1 MRAYFLALSL
11 VLGLSVAAQVI
22 VVPNADF
29 EEIFLPGSD
38 AITGVL
44 VDGGNSWTQGV
55 GPNCPIDVG
64 GYSFLDGTTGAVADI
79 PGWVGYDKD
88 GWVALGGTYGRDQ
101 TTGNLQGSIQAN
113 GVNGSYCYLANGSD
127 WGNAAGGLI
136 VSAAPLCNV
145 EDGVYTLSMVA
156 RGGAA
161 PVVLKLLADGIELTP
176 TSSVDPVFSDG
187 FQEFSRTYDSA
198 GLLGF
203 LGKPLTI
210 CLGVGRGASG
220 TQSQLDSVSLIKD
233 KETVTLPI
241 TGLGCTTA
249 CGSDVTL
256 SWTNGA
262 ADYSSIEVREDA
274 EVRATLAGDLIQ
286 TVLTAQPDGDHTYT
300 VVAVKDG
307 VASTGVAC
315 SVTVA
320 AVPVVTLSVTNF
332 DFEAIYLPGS
342 DTITGTLSAGGWTKG
357 VGLCCPIDE
366 GLYNFSDGTSG
377 TVAVI
382 PGWVGYDRDGW
393 IAWGGT
399 YGRDQTTGNLQGS
412 IQANGVDGSY
422 CYLANGGGWG
432 NSAGG
437 LIVSDASLGNGEDGI
452 YTLSMVARG
461 DAAPVEL
468 NLLAAGVVV
477 TPTSSVDPILSG
489 DFQEFSRTYDSAS
502 LVGFLGKPLT
512 ICLGVA
518 RGASGGQTQ
527 FDNVSL
533 IKDKETVTPP
543 VTGLGC
549 TASGSDVTLSWT
561 NGADDYSSIE
571 VREGAEV
578 RATLA
583 GNAVGAV
590 LTAQPGAHTYTV
602 SAVKGLVAS
611 TGVACSVT
619 VSEMTISVFMGNV
632 NGDNS
637 VNIADAVALLGY
649 LFAQKGAPGCAKAA
663 DANDDDSLNIA
674 DAVSILGYLF
684 SGQSMKAPDGSVV
697 SAGGGNP
704 AACKPY
710 AANGTDNGGK
720 PNFPA
725 EVSRLPACATPCR

>member
-1 MRAYFLALSL
+1 MKACFLALSL
-11 VLGLSVAAQVI
+11 VLGLSVAAQEL
-22 VVPNADF
+22 VVPNSSF
-29 EEIFLPGSD
+29 EEIYLPGSD
-38 AITGVL
+38 TVTGAL
-44 VDGGNSWTQGV
+44 SDGSWTKGV
-55 GPNCPIDVG
+55 GPDCPIDNDG
-64 GYSFLDGTTGAVADI
+64 GYYSFFDGTTGLVADI
-79 PGWVGYDKD
+79 PGWVGYDRD
-88 GWVALGGTYGRDQ
+88 GWIALGGTYGRDQ

-113 GVNGSYCYLANGSD
+113 GVNGSYCYLANGGD

-136 VSAAPLCNV
+136 VSDASLGNF
-145 EDGVYTLSMVA
+145 EDGVYTLSMMA

-161 PVVLKLLADGIELTP
+161 PVELKLLAGGIELTP
-176 TSSVDPVFSDG
+176 TSSVDPILSGD

-198 GLLGF
+198 SLADF
-203 LGKPLTI
+203 LGQPLTI

-220 TQSQLDSVSLIKD
+220 AQSHFDNVSLIKN
-233 KETVTLPI
+233 KETVTLPV

-274 EVRATLAGDLIQ
+274 EVRATLAGDAVQ
-286 TVLTAQPDGDHTYT
+286 AVLTAQPDGDHTYT

-307 VASTGVAC
+307 LASTDVAC
-315 SVTVA
+315 SVTVL
-320 AVPVVTLSVTNF
+320 AVPVVTLSVTNL
-332 DFEAIYLPGS
+332 DFEEIYLPGS

-357 VGLCCPIDE
+357 VGLCCPIDD
-366 GLYNFSDGTSG
+366 GLYYFSDGTSG
-377 TVAVI
+377 AVAVI

-393 IAWGGT
+393 NAWGGT

-422 CYLANGGGWG
+422 CYLANGGDWG
-432 NSAGG
+432 NPAGG

-468 NLLAAGVVV
+468 NLLADGVVV

-512 ICLGVA
+512 ICLGVS
-518 RGASGGQTQ
+518 RGASGGQTH

-533 IKDKETVTPP
+533 IKDKETVPPP

-549 TASGSDVTLSWT
+549 TVSGSDVTLSWT
-561 NGADDYSSIE
+561 NGAADYSSIE
-571 VREGAEV
+571 VREGAEL
-578 RATLA
+578 RATLP
-583 GNAVGAV
+583 GDAVEAV

-602 SAVKGLVAS
+602 FALKGLVAS
-611 TGVACSVT
+611 TGVDCSVT
-619 VSEMTISVFMGNV
+619 VSEMMTSVFMGDV
-632 NGDNS
+632 NGDLN

-649 LFAQKGAPGCAKAA
+649 LFAQKADPGCAKAA
-663 DANDDDSLNIA
+663 DANDDDGLNIA
-674 DAVSILGYLF
+674 DAVSILSYLF
-684 SGQSMKAPDGSVV
+684 SRQSMKAPDGSVV
-697 SAGGGNP
+697 SASGGNP

-725 EVSRLPACATPCR
+725 QVSTLPACATPCR